1 MRPKQSSS
9 VTVQDVGEEVLVL
22 NLATNE
28 LHHLNPT
35 ASWIFGRCN
44 GIATEQS
51 IIADLVASFAV
62 EPSVAQAD
70 VMSVLEQLRL
80 RGLIVVDHLSDDGL
94 LAQEML
100 PVC

>member
-1 MRPKQSSS
+1 MRPKRASN

-28 LHHLNPT
+28 LHHLNVT
-35 ASWIFGRCN
+35 ASWVFGRCD
-44 GIATEQS
+44 GIATVQS

-62 EPSVAQAD
+62 DPSFAEAD
-70 VMSVLEQLRL
+70 VMNVLEQLRL
-80 RGLIVVDHLSDDGL
+80 RGLIAIDDPSDDGL

-100 PVC
+100 PVS

>member
-1 MRPKQSSS
+1 MRPKRSSN
-9 VTVQDVGEEVLVL
+9 VTIQDVGEEFLVL

-28 LHHLNPT
+28 LHHLNAT
-35 ASWIFGRCN
+35 ASWIFGRCD
-44 GIATEQS
+44 GITTEQS

-80 RGLIVVDHLSDDGL
+80 RGLIAVDPSDDGL

-100 PVC
+100 PV